1 MKNMRIPTHPGAVL
15 KEEIDSIGMSAHA
28 LSMALHV
35 PASRI
40 DQIVKCRRS
49 ITPDTALRLARYFGG
64 APRFWLNMQIAH
76 DLAIA
81 ENQHG
86 KDIRRSVR
94 SKAA

>member
-1 MKNMRIPTHPGAVL
+1 MRIPSHPGAVL
-15 KEEIDSIGMSAHA
+15 KEEIESIGMSAHA

-64 APRFWLNMQIAH
+64 APRFWMNLQTAH
-76 DLAIA
+76 DLAVA
-81 ENQHG
+81 EQKRG
-86 KDIRRSVR
+86 KEIRRSVHA
-94 SKAA
+94 KAA